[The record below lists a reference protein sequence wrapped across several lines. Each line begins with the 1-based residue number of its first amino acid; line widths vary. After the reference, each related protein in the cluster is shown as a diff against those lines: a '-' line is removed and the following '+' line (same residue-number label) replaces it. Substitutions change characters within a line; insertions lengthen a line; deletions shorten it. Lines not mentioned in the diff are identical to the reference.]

1 MGHETRKGAI
11 ERKGSAEEEREREK
25 RTKVTGR
32 IKTDKS
38 CELGRA

>member
-11 ERKGSAEEEREREK
+11 ERKGSSEEEGEEDQ
-25 RTKVTGR
+25 GR